1 MEWRPDDRFLDDKR
15 QPGQSRV
22 DGVLEKNN
30 ISLQVNHVI
39 TSRDP
44 RWDQARYDLRRENMP
59 PGWDTW
65 QLPFYLLGQVT
76 FFFLTSSAPGAI
88 LPTHAHDIAQVR
100 IVLSG
105 GLHYNDATGK
115 SGELKSGDWMYI
127 PPKVAYSLT
136 ASLNPGGAVHQ
147 YMY

>member
-1 MEWRPDDRFLDDKR
+1 MGKRKWTPDDAFLLQKR
-15 QPGQSRV
+15 QPGQDRV
-22 DGVLEKNN
+22 DDVLKRNK
-30 ISLQVNHVI
+30 LTLKVDHVI

-44 RWDQARYDLRRENMP
+44 GWAQARYELRRENMP

-65 QLPFYLLGQVT
+65 QLPFYLLGPIT
-76 FFFLTSSAPGAI
+76 FFFVTSSAPGAI
-88 LPTHAHDIAQVR
+88 LPTHSHDVAQVR

-105 GLHYNDATGK
+105 GLIFEDT
-115 SGELKSGDWMYI
+115 ELKSGEWMYI

-136 ASLNPGGAVHQ
+136 ASLNPGCIHT